1 MTEQRI
7 DPSKVTKPIQ
17 LLAAWLAGLVLTD
30 SAFLTAA
37 TAISK
42 PEWAT
47 GALVIASI
55 ANVPV
60 FLAALFLLQTRFRP
74 EMQEDVFYAKY
85 LEQRYSTLTRRTE
98 TVAVQALPM
107 AQTPMSL
114 QMTAEEPSSGIS
126 IEVNDLLPRFT
137 DLVKAL
143 AKEGI
148 HPSKTFGSTNEEP
161 KVPERFVI
169 AVGDGVPVSL
179 VQRVVRA
186 AMPYG
191 LDGIQMAGAGA
202 REIHDM
208 HNKRLYLGSYNL
220 DGRNSVKLA
229 PEIVEQIM
237 SPSLTEK
244 GLRELLASI

>member
-1 MTEQRI
+1 MAEQRI

-37 TAISK
+37 SVISK
-42 PEWAT
+42 PEWAA

-169 AVGDGVPVSL
+169 AVGNGVPVSL

-191 LDGIQMAGAGA
+191 LDGIQMAGAQ
-202 REIHDM
+202 ENHDM

-220 DGRNSVKLA
+220 DGRNSVELA

-237 SPSLTEK
+237 FPSLTEK